1 MTSPRQ
7 SEPQGDVLEPRRE
20 CARGSGGVRSSTSFP
35 VSIFGSGREKAIERW
50 REMKPDSVAG
60 LAYPGVWRWSK
71 AGLAHRD
78 GQFSPGISGRRCP
91 RITVTVGLPASHATE
106 ELATPAVYLAHLV
119 EVRVNRV
126 VRRAYATVVARPGEQ
141 PIIWG
146 RYKDAPGSPT
156 PESLYPP
163 K

>member
-1 MTSPRQ
+1 
-7 SEPQGDVLEPRRE
+7 
-20 CARGSGGVRSSTSFP
+20 
-35 VSIFGSGREKAIERW
+35 
-50 REMKPDSVAG
+50 MKPDSVAG
-60 LAYPGVWRWSK
+60 LAYPGVWRRSK

-126 VRRAYATVVARPGEQ
+126 VRRAYATVVARPSDQ
-141 PIIWG
+141 PHIWAG
-146 RYKDAPGSPT
+146 TKTHQVVPT
-156 PESLYPP
+156 PLKVFTP

>member
-1 MTSPRQ
+1 
-7 SEPQGDVLEPRRE
+7 
-20 CARGSGGVRSSTSFP
+20 VRSSTSFP

-60 LAYPGVWRWSK
+60 LAYPGVWRRSK

-106 ELATPAVYLAHLV
+106 ELATPAVFLAILD
-119 EVRVNRV
+119 ELRVNRDDTV
-126 VRRAYATVVARPGEQ
+126 LRGDQRMSAPRGRSHTQVEFHRAGRVAGLPG
-141 PIIWG
+141 
-146 RYKDAPGSPT
+146 
-156 PESLYPP
+156 
-163 K
+163 